1 MGLGGSFGFW
11 VLPLIL
17 GGSLGS
23 CWFLGLVGA
32 LGAVVWLLAV
42 GVWNLVV
49 LLVVFGVG
57 VAAGVLLGW

>member
-1 MGLGGSFGFW
+1 MGLGGSFDFW
-11 VLPLIL
+11 VLPWIL
-17 GGSLGS
+17 DGSFGS
-23 CWFLGLVGA
+23 WWFLGLVGA

>member
-1 MGLGGSFGFW
+1 MGLCGSFDFW
-11 VLPLIL
+11 VLSWIL
-17 GGSLGS
+17 GGFFGS
-23 CWFLGLVGA
+23 WWFLGLVGA

-42 GVWNLVV
+42 EVWNLVV